1 MTSSPAADEAAY
13 RRAAEMLADADAIA
27 VVGHLRP
34 DADAIGSVMALT
46 LAMRQ
51 LGKRV
56 TPMIGQ
62 PYPVAPNLLTIPGAG
77 EILLGEEIPDV
88 DLVVTVDCGSI
99 DRTGVLT
106 DEVAA
111 YRDRLLVIDHHIS
124 NPGYGAH
131 NLVDVRESTTSVLRE
146 LFHYLGVELDE
157 SIAHA
162 LYAGLVTDTGSF
174 RWGSP
179 AMHTLAAELMGY
191 GIDIREIAEELLDKT
206 SPADLSMIGR
216 ALANIRLL
224 PAGDRTVAV
233 IMASHEDIR
242 THSGA
247 AVERLIDFVR
257 SLDGCDVG
265 VVFKEQYDGGWATSL
280 RSTAINVADLARNL
294 GGGGHA
300 QAAGYTVYGEA
311 EDVVNQLLES
321 VAEIRGEAGES

>member
-1 MTSSPAADEAAY
+1 MTPSPASDEAAY
-13 RRAAEMLADADAIA
+13 RRAAEMLSDAGTIA

-34 DADAIGSVMALT
+34 DADAVGSVMALT

-51 LGKRV
+51 MGKTV
-56 TPMIGQ
+56 TPMVGQ
-62 PYPVAPNLLTIPGAG
+62 FYPLPRNLLTIPGAG
-77 EILLGEEIPDV
+77 DILLGEEIPDV

-99 DRTGVLT
+99 DRTGVLM
-106 DEVAA
+106 DAVAA
-111 YRDRLLVIDHHIS
+111 RQDTLLVIDHHIS

-131 NLVDVRESTTSVLRE
+131 NLVDIRESTTSVLRE
-146 LFHYLGVELDE
+146 LFVHLEIQLDKP
-157 SIAHA
+157 IAHA

-179 AMHTLAAELMGY
+179 DMHTLAAELMHY
-191 GIDIREIAEELLDKT
+191 GIDIREIAEDLLDRT
-206 SPADLSMIGR
+206 SPADLSMIGH
-216 ALANIRLL
+216 ALADIELL

-233 IMASHEDIR
+233 IMLSHEEIR
-242 THSGA
+242 AHSGA

-280 RSTAINVADLARNL
+280 RSTTLNVADLARSL

-300 QAAGYTVYGEA
+300 EAAGYTVYGERR
-311 EDVVNQLLES
+311 DVVNQLLES
-321 VAEIRGEAGES
+321 VAETGAGMSGA

>member
-1 MTSSPAADEAAY
+1 MTPSPAFDEAAY
-13 RRAAEMLADADAIA
+13 GRAAEMLADADRIA

-51 LGKRV
+51 LGKTV

-62 PYPVAPNLLTIPGAG
+62 SHPVAPNLLTIPGAE
-77 EILLGEEIPDV
+77 EILLGEPIPEV
-88 DLVVTVDCGSI
+88 DLLVTVDCGSI
-99 DRTGVLT
+99 DRAGVLM

-111 YRDRLLVIDHHIS
+111 YGDRLLVIDHHVS

-146 LFHYLGVELDE
+146 LFRYLEVDLDE

-179 AMHTLAAELMGY
+179 RMHTLAAELMAY

-206 SPADLSMIGR
+206 NPADLSMIGR
-216 ALANIRLL
+216 ALSSIRLL
-224 PAGDRTVAV
+224 PAGDHTVAV
-233 IMASHEDIR
+233 IMASYEDIR

-257 SLDGCDVG
+257 SLEGCDVG
-265 VVFKEQYDGGWATSL
+265 VVFKEQFDGGWATSL
-280 RSTAINVADLARNL
+280 RSTEINVATLATSL

-300 QAAGYTVYGEA
+300 EAAGYTVYGTA

-321 VAEIRGEAGES
+321 VAEIGGEAGES